1 MGDSK
6 ADVSPSTLLNY
17 HLTYYLFSMLD
28 VYTVLLRVYKK
39 RVVTT

>member
-1 MGDSK
+1 MGDSN
-6 ADVSPSTLLNY
+6 ADVSPSTSLNY
-17 HLTYYLFSMLD
+17 HLTYYLFSMFD